1 MDFATQVERWAGEQA
16 HAAPETRRALDA
28 MKSLHRDCF
37 FFAARVTET
46 FQNRTSETTV
56 WSLDTKRGA
65 EETLRAILEWR
76 TSLAAASPKEAP
88 LKEAE
93 T

>member
-28 MKSLHRDCF
+28 MKSLHRDCS

-46 FQNRTSETTV
+46 FQNRTCNTTV
-56 WSLDTKRGA
+56 WSLDTKQGA
-65 EETLRAILEWR
+65 EETLRAIREWR
-76 TSLAAASPKEAP
+76 ASLAAAPFQG
-88 LKEAE
+88 AE
-93 T
+93 P